1 MLEVCFSDSAKGG
14 LSVAQHCGGDVIGGA
29 VSVITNRKGLAGF
42 FAKRKVLREY
52 RKRREELHKLAVP
65 LGGSR
70 EDIIGLSFGLS
81 EGDIASPISE
91 GDCPRREE
99 LRSWFCFD
107 RHGEQEDFASAADEL
122 WDSSLAGL
130 RRLEAQPEEIRL
142 WVDNLPDTRCGL
154 LFAADILRGSKTSI
168 HIVELPE
175 RFERGD
181 GTVVHYRSWGE
192 VDPELF
198 GLFAAAG
205 ERVLT
210 SEEIENFSEKWRQ
223 LQVQNAPL
231 RVIVDGEVASA
242 GLDWYD
248 DLIRREFPDGSC
260 RAAEIIGRALGR
272 QGIPTGD
279 VFVARRLQHFIE
291 AGELAVV
298 SEGGRGFYSAV
309 LRRA

>member
-14 LSVAQHCGGDVIGGA
+14 LAVAQHCGGDVIGGA
-29 VSVITNRKGLAGF
+29 VSFVTDRKGLVGF
-42 FAKRKVLREY
+42 FAKRRALREY
-52 RKRREELHKLAVP
+52 RSKREELRKIAVP
-65 LGGSR
+65 LGGRR

-81 EGDIASPISE
+81 EGDIASPILDGE
-91 GDCPRREE
+91 CPRREL

-107 RHGEQEDFASAADEL
+107 RHDDGEDYASAADEL
-122 WDSSLAGL
+122 WEHSLDGL
-130 RRLEAQPEEIRL
+130 HRLEAQPEEIRV
-142 WVDNLPDTRCGL
+142 WVDNIPDTRCGL
-154 LFAADILRGSKTSI
+154 LFVADILRDSKTSI

-181 GTVVHYRSWGE
+181 GTAVRYRGWGE

-198 GLFAAAG
+198 GFFAASC

-210 SEEIENFSEKWRQ
+210 SEEIVNFSEKWRQ

-231 RVIVDGEVASA
+231 RVIKDGDVASA
-242 GLDWYD
+242 DLSWYD

-272 QGIPTGD
+272 QGILTGD
-279 VFVARRLQHFIE
+279 VFVAKRLQHFIE

-298 SEGGRGFYSAV
+298 SDGSRGFYSTV